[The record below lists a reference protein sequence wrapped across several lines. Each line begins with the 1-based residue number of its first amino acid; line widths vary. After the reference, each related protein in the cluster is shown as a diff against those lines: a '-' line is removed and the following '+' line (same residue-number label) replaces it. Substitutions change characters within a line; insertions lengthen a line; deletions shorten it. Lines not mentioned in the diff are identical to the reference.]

1 MNFIYIFIISLF
13 ILASQVKG
21 YSIGY
26 MPDPGDS
33 TKKVTE
39 CDLFDELIPAD
50 DMYGQWDTSIVHF
63 YGEAGATA
71 IAKSKI
77 RLVYNRSCDFV
88 FPVENGK
95 ITSEFGRRWRRMHKG
110 IDIDLETGTPV
121 YSAFEGKIRYA
132 KYNSSYGNAI
142 VVRHPNGLETYY
154 AHLSQINVKPGDYV
168 QAGDVIGLGGNTGR
182 SYGSHLHFE
191 VRFLGVAIN
200 PLSIITTENN
210 QLLSDNILIYTHK
223 DKIKL
228 EMLEKYHT
236 VKPGETLSKIAEI
249 YCIPVN
255 KLAQMN
261 GIAENKPLL
270 IDTKVRIE

>member
-1 MNFIYIFIISLF
+1 MIFKYIFTFFALTLTCYLQARLF
-13 ILASQVKG
+13 TYL
-21 YSIGY
+21 
-26 MPDPGDS
+26 PDPGDS
-33 TKKVTE
+33 IRKVTE
-39 CDLFDELIPAD
+39 CDLFDDLIPAD
-50 DMYGQWDTSIVHF
+50 EMYGQWDTSIVHF
-63 YGEAGATA
+63 YGETGTTA

-77 RLVYNRSCDFV
+77 RLVFNRSCDFV

-168 QAGDVIGLGGNTGR
+168 QAGDIIGLGGNTGR

-223 DKIKL
+223 DKLKL
-228 EMLEKYHT
+228 EALEKYHT

-255 KLAQMN
+255 KLAHMN
-261 GIAENKPLL
+261 GISENKPLL